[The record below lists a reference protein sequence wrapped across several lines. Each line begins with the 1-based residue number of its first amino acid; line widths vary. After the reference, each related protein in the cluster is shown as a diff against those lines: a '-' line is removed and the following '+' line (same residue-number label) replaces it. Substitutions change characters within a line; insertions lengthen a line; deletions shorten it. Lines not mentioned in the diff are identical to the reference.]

1 MLSRGE
7 IGELQPPGSWCPE
20 RVLAAAAVPAVGC
33 CGHRLL
39 CGQSGTARGAGAR
52 RWLGLRTTWAG
63 AGGAAR
69 APRVTPLSLREAG
82 TVLGQLP
89 SSGTQQVEAKSS
101 RIQTG
106 PKRCPLGKRNSGCS
120 ILGPLGQPA
129 RPLVPAPPLT
139 LPPHPAALPQGPRR
153 DVEGQDWAER
163 PRPSL
168 TQTLRSGTNCQR
180 RWQS

>member
-39 CGQSGTARGAGAR
+39 CGQLGTARGAGAR

-63 AGGAAR
+63 AGGAAG
-69 APRVTPLSLREAG
+69 APRATPLSLREAG

-139 LPPHPAALPQGPRR
+139 LPPRPAALPGVPGGTWRGRTGQKGPVL
-153 DVEGQDWAER
+153 D
-163 PRPSL
+163 
-168 TQTLRSGTNCQR
+168 QTLRSGTNCQR